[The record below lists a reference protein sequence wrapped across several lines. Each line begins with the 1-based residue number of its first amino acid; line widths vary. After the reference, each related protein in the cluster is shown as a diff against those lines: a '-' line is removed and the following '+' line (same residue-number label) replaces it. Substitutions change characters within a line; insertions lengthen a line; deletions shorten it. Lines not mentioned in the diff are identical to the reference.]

1 MSGSLRGSVGKKD
14 AKRLRQEGLVPC
26 VLYGGKEQIHFFTQE
41 KQFKDIIY
49 TPKAC
54 FVNINIDGQKHMAI
68 LQDVQYHPVSDS
80 ILHVDFF
87 EFSDDK
93 PINFTVPI
101 EIKGTSPGV
110 LKGGRLQQK
119 FRNLMLNALPNN
131 LPEKIVLD
139 ISNLE
144 IGDAIRVKNIKS
156 DDYKILLP
164 ENNVL
169 VAVSQARTVIEE
181 TTEEEGGEGGE
192 GGGEEAAKPAE
203 EATKK

>member
-1 MSGSLRGSVGKKD
+1 MSGSLRGNVGKKD

-93 PINFTVPI
+93 PISLAVPI
-101 EIKGTSPGV
+101 EITGTSPGV
-110 LKGGRLQQK
+110 LKGGKLQQK
-119 FRNLMLNALPNN
+119 FRNVKVNALPNN
-131 LPEKIVLD
+131 LPEKIVVD
-139 ISNLE
+139 ISKLE
-144 IGDAIRVKNIKS
+144 IGDAVRVKNIKS
-156 DDYKILLP
+156 DIYKILLP

-169 VAVSQARTVIEE
+169 VTISQTRTVVEEE
-181 TTEEEGGEGGE
+181 TTEGGE
-192 GGGEEAAKPAE
+192 GGEEAAKPAE
-203 EATKK
+203 EAPKK

>member
-1 MSGSLRGSVGKKD
+1 MSGSLRGNVGKKD

-49 TPKAC
+49 TPKVC

-93 PINFTVPI
+93 PISLTVPI
-101 EIKGTSPGV
+101 EITGTSPGV
-110 LKGGRLQQK
+110 LKGGKLQQK
-119 FRNLMLNALPNN
+119 FRNLKVSALPNN
-131 LPEKIVLD
+131 LPEKIVID
-139 ISNLE
+139 ISNLD
-144 IGDAIRVKNIKS
+144 INDSVRVKNIKN
-156 DDYKILLP
+156 DNYNILLP

-169 VAVSQARTVIEE
+169 VIVSQTRSVVEE
-181 TTEEEGGEGGE
+181 TTE
-192 GGGEEAAKPAE
+192 GGEETAKPAE
-203 EATKK
+203 EAPKK